1 MPRTTVVL
9 ADDHPL
15 VRQGLRALLEAEGD
29 FRVIGEAAD
38 GLKGVDRVERLRPS
52 VRVRDVQMP
61 GVTGLEITRQL
72 TGRGLPPRGG
82 ILSMH
87 ASETLVLEALRQR
100 AAGSVLKDAD
110 PAEGVAAVRA
120 VGAGRRSLSRG
131 LADRARDA
139 DAEKAHAGPP
149 DAADTLTTRERDIR
163 HLAAESASATAL
175 AARLGIG
182 SRTVETHREHLMRKL
197 GLPSQTALIRYALRR
212 GSLPLQEGPPRPA
225 SVPCLTLEP
234 LTALP
239 ATVSRP

>member
-1 MPRTTVVL
+1 
-9 ADDHPL
+9 
-15 VRQGLRALLEAEGD
+15 
-29 FRVIGEAAD
+29 
-38 GLKGVDRVERLRPS
+38 VDRVEQLRPS

-61 GVTGLEITRQL
+61 GVIGLAITRQL

-87 ASETLVLEALRQR
+87 GSEPLVLEALRQG

-120 VGAGRRSLSRG
+120 VGTGRRSLSRG

-182 SRTVETHREHLMRKL
+182 PRTVETHREHLRRKL

-225 SVPCLTLEP
+225 SVPCRTLEP